1 MGPFRPA
8 PAPAA
13 ASLVAAALNGMALA
27 LTALVLAL
35 PAAAQA
41 PQLPRAASGA
51 PGTIPVA
58 TEFDALHFRS
68 IGPAVMSGR
77 IADLAVYHPDPAL
90 FYVGTAHGGL
100 WKTTNMGTTWEALF
114 QDEGLISIGDV
125 AVSQRDPELVW
136 VGAGESNNRQS
147 TSWGSGV
154 YRSTDGGK
162 AFQHMGLQNSRHIQN
177 IVIHPDNDD
186 VVMVASTGPLFGP
199 GGDRGIYRTTDGG
212 ATWTHV
218 LEVDEDTGAN
228 ELIMAPSDPRIL
240 FASTYQRRRHACCM
254 NGGGPGSGIWKSVDG
269 GATWT
274 RLHGN
279 GLPDGPLGRI
289 SLDIYARDAQVVLAT
304 IEGPSIQ
311 GGGQGAG
318 AAEESVTGVYRS
330 TDQGATWE
338 KVSNINPRP
347 MYFSKILIDPSSSA
361 RVYMGGVGLHMSLDG
376 GETFETDAASPI
388 HDDVHAVWVNPA
400 NPSHILI
407 GTDGGVAVSHDMS
420 RTWQF
425 IPNLPV
431 GLFYH
436 VGYDMER
443 PFNVCGGMQDN
454 YNWCGPSAS
463 RHARGIMNHDWFQ
476 VQGGDGFHAIP
487 DLRDPRFVY
496 SESQNGNIQRRNTVT
511 GESKN
516 IRPTALNVVNAEE
529 GESYRWSW
537 DTPLMLSPHDA
548 GVLMAAANRVF
559 RSTDRGDSWTVM
571 SPDLTTDAD
580 RETTATMGVVNT
592 DIRIARND
600 GVSMWP
606 TIVSLAE
613 SPRQAGVFYT
623 GTDDGVV
630 SVTRDNGATWQDIT
644 GNLPSFPE
652 GGYVTEVVPSR
663 FQPGTVYITVDN
675 HLNNDYEPYLWA
687 SDDFGATFRSLR
699 GNLRGEN
706 VRTLTEDHRNGDV
719 LYIGTETGI
728 FLTLDRGTTWRRL
741 KGNLPTVRVDE
752 ITLHPRDNAM
762 IVATHGRAIFVVDD
776 LEPIQEYAAARSAG
790 AAGTLFTLPEALQWR
805 TLDNRNEEFWGHQ
818 WFAGE
823 NPPVEA
829 LIHYH
834 LNRDAGDVRVVVRD
848 RAGRTVR
855 ELEVPEEKRKTG
867 IQTMCWDQRVA
878 PIVPA
883 AAPQGG
889 GPGGGGGGGGQAG
902 RAEIP
907 DVPSPQAP
915 AGYLPREICGGGGG
929 DGGFGGGAA
938 NAGPFVVP
946 GTYQVA
952 LVVDGQEVGARP
964 LTLVMD
970 PEVRLTGAD
979 RVRYNQFASTL
990 HETHREGVRMADALT
1005 ALARQIDSARVRI
1018 DSTGTV
1024 PAHVRARFDAVAEAF
1039 EEVRVKF
1046 GVAAPG
1052 AGPAGGGG
1060 FGGGAANPQNALGW
1074 LSGLKASVV
1083 NNWEVPSAAV
1093 VRQGDQARGALSD
1106 ARTEAEAVLRQ
1117 AREVSALLAPLGI
1130 QLQVLEGG

>member
-1 MGPFRPA
+1 MGTLLSLRIA
-8 PAPAA
+8 P
-13 ASLVAAALNGMALA
+13 SRVALLLAALLP
-27 LTALVLAL
+27 AL
-35 PAAAQA
+35 PAAAQT

-77 IADLAVYHPDPAL
+77 IADLAVYHPDPSL

-100 WKTTNMGTTWEALF
+100 WKTSNMGTTWEALF

-125 AVSQRDPELVW
+125 AVSQRNPELVW

-147 TSWGSGV
+147 TSWGGGV
-154 YRSTDGGK
+154 YRSSDGGK
-162 AFQHMGLQNSRHIQN
+162 SFQHMGLQESRHIQN
-177 IVIHPDNDD
+177 IVLHPDDDD
-186 VVMVASTGPLFGP
+186 VVLVAATGPLFGP

-212 ATWTHV
+212 ATWDHV
-218 LEVDEDTGAN
+218 LQVDEDTGAN
-228 ELIMAPSDPRIL
+228 ELIMAPSDSRVL

-274 RLHGN
+274 RLEGN
-279 GLPDGPLGRI
+279 GLPEGPLGRI

-304 IEGPSIQ
+304 IEGPSVQ
-311 GGGQGAG
+311 GGGQGGAG
-318 AAEESVTGVYRS
+318 AESVTGVYRS
-330 TDQGATWE
+330 MDQGATWE

-347 MYFSKILIDPSSSA
+347 MYFSKILIDPTTPD
-361 RVYMGGVGLHMSLDG
+361 RVYMGGVGLHMSIDG
-376 GETFETDAASPI
+376 GETFETDAARPI
-388 HDDVHAVWVNPA
+388 HDDVHAIWVNPA

-420 RTWQF
+420 RTWKF
-425 IPNLPV
+425 MPNLPV

-436 VGYDMER
+436 VGFDMER

-454 YNWCGPSAS
+454 YNWCGPSAT
-463 RHARGIMNHDWFQ
+463 RHVRGIMNHDWFQ

-487 DLRDPRFVY
+487 DLRDPRIVY

-516 IRPTALNVVNAEE
+516 IRPTALNVVNHQE

-537 DTPLMLSPHDA
+537 DTPLMLSPHDP

-559 RSTDRGDSWTVM
+559 RSTDRGDSWTAI
-571 SPDLTTDAD
+571 SPDVTSSANRDTTS
-580 RETTATMGVVNT
+580 TMGVVNT

-644 GNLPSFPE
+644 GNLPGFPE

-663 FQPGTVYITVDN
+663 FQAGTVYVTVDN
-675 HLNNDYEPYLWA
+675 HLNDDYQPYLWV
-687 SDDFGATFRSLR
+687 SDDSGATFRSLR

-728 FLTLDRGTTWRRL
+728 FLSLDRGTTWRRL
-741 KGNLPTVRVDE
+741 QSNLPTVRVDE

-762 IVATHGRAIFVVDD
+762 IVATHGRAIFIMDD
-776 LEPIQEYAAARSAG
+776 LEPIQEYAASRSAG

-805 TLDNRNEEFWGHQ
+805 TLDDRNEEFWGHQ

-829 LIHYH
+829 LIHFH
-834 LNRDAGDVRVVVRD
+834 LNRDAGEVKVVVRD
-848 RAGRTVR
+848 GQRRTVR
-855 ELEVPEEKRKTG
+855 EIAVPEEQRKAG
-867 IQTMCWDQRVA
+867 IQTVCWDQRVE

-883 AAPQGG
+883 AAPE
-889 GPGGGGGGGGQAG
+889 GGGGGGGPQAG
-902 RAEIP
+902 RAQIP

-915 AGYLPREICGGGGG
+915 AGYLPREICGGSGG
-929 DGGFGGGAA
+929 GGFGGGAA

-952 LVVDGQEVGARP
+952 LVVDGQEMGVRP
-964 LTLVMD
+964 LTIVMD
-970 PEVRLTGAD
+970 PEVRLTGQE
-979 RVRYNQFASTL
+979 RVRYNQFATAL
-990 HETHREGVRMADALT
+990 HEAQREGTRTADDLRM
-1005 ALARQIDSARVRI
+1005 LARSVVSAGARI
-1018 DSTGTV
+1018 DSTSTV
-1024 PAHVRARFDAVAEAF
+1024 PADVRTRFDALAEAV
-1039 EEVRVKF
+1039 EGVRVKF
-1046 GVAAPG
+1046 GVP
-1052 AGPAGGGG
+1052 AGGVGGGGGG
-1060 FGGGAANPQNALGW
+1060 FGGGGATTENALGW
-1074 LSGLKASVV
+1074 LAGLKSSVA
-1083 NNWEVPSAAV
+1083 NNWEVPSQAV
-1093 VRQGDQARGALSD
+1093 VQQSEQARAALTA
-1106 ARTEAEAVLRQ
+1106 ARAEGEAVLRE
-1117 AREVSALLAPLGI
+1117 AREMRELLVPLGI
-1130 QLQVLEGG
+1130 ALEVPGGR